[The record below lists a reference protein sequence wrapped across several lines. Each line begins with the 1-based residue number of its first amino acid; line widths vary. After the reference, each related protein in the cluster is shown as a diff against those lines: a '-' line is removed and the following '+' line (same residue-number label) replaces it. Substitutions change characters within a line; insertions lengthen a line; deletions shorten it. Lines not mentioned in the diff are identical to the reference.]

1 MKHLIAAFLLMSC
14 SKGFSQENQP
24 EEKFKPH
31 HSIGILLGHA
41 QIRQGANE
49 ENIKWLAMP
58 SFALDYNYSFSEK
71 WSLGLHND
79 VVMESFK
86 VESFDEEVIERDK
99 PIASVITAGFKPGN
113 HFTYQL
119 GLGAEFS
126 KEENLA
132 LARIGAEYGL
142 EIKNNWEFIAN
153 LVYDLKWN
161 AYDSFGL
168 SVGISKSFGK

>member
-1 MKHLIAAFLLMSC
+1 MKQLVWTFLLLSYC
-14 SKGFSQENQP
+14 SAFSQENLQ
-24 EEKFKPH
+24 EEIFKPH
-31 HSIGILLGHA
+31 HSVGILLGHA
-41 QIRQGANE
+41 QVRQGENE
-49 ENIKWLAMP
+49 GSIKWLTMP
-58 SFALDYNYSFSEK
+58 SFALDYNYSFSKK
-71 WSLGLHND
+71 WSVGLHND
-79 VVMESFK
+79 IILENFR
-86 VESFDEEVIERDK
+86 VELFDKEVIEREK
-99 PIASVITAGFKPGN
+99 PIASVITTGFKPEK

-132 LARIGAEYGL
+132 LIRVGVEYGL
-142 EIKNNWEFIAN
+142 EIINDWEFIAN